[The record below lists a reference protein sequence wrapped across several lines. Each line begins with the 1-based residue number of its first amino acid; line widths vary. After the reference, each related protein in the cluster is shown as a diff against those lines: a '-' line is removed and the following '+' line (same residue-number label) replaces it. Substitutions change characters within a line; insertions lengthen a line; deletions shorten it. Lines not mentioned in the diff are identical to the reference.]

1 MRRRSPGYA
10 AKALQTFAEGPG
22 SFREFL
28 HELTGM
34 LTAAPASALWIGEY
48 DEPEIPAA
56 AEFAVADAIVNLAA
70 VQIGNREIRLL
81 TVSKIRG
88 SGFLSGRH
96 AYRLGRQGI
105 QVFPRLADSPSQA
118 GYTLSD
124 VRVPSGITALE
135 EMIRNGYWPGA
146 STLVLGPSGSGKTI
160 MGLHF
165 IVGGAGQGEPG
176 VIAALQE
183 NSSQLRRTA
192 RGFGW
197 SLEGSSVE
205 MMYRSPVDIYIDQLV
220 HELLAAVERIKARRV
235 LVDSLTD
242 LQLASPD
249 EIRFREFVY
258 SLTQRFSRQGVS
270 MMMTMET
277 AGPLMTPTPSVSV
290 ISHLSDN
297 LIMLG
302 HDTERGSQ
310 RRSMAVIKTRASE
323 HASSVRE
330 FTIGP
335 AGITLAHPGTNRAFH
350 RRRRFPADD

>member
-1 MRRRSPGYA
+1 MATGPGPPPWSSARRGPGRRSWA
-10 AKALQTFAEGPG
+10 CI
-22 SFREFL
+22 SSW
-28 HELTGM
+28 
-34 LTAAPASALWIGEY
+34 AAPARVNQGSSR
-48 DEPEIPAA
+48 PCRRIPRSCGGRRGAA
-56 AEFAVADAIVNLAA
+56 
-70 VQIGNREIRLL
+70 
-81 TVSKIRG
+81 
-88 SGFLSGRH
+88 
-96 AYRLGRQGI
+96 
-105 QVFPRLADSPSQA
+105 P
-118 GYTLSD
+118 
-124 VRVPSGITALE
+124 
-135 EMIRNGYWPGA
+135 
-146 STLVLGPSGSGKTI
+146 
-160 MGLHF
+160 
-165 IVGGAGQGEPG
+165 
-176 VIAALQE
+176 
-183 NSSQLRRTA
+183 
-192 RGFGW
+192 GFGW

-205 MMYRSPVDIYIDQLV
+205 LMYRSPVDIYIDRWV